1 MKVVCDPPWEASRC
15 KAIDFQARLEAADT
29 LDLPLHSSRCQ
40 HMSGMSK
47 YANYGDTDMSAQCS
61 VAGVYIHSRAID
73 TFAEVQS
80 ASGSALEADGGEVT
94 SSIT

>member
-1 MKVVCDPPWEASRC
+1 
-15 KAIDFQARLEAADT
+15 
-29 LDLPLHSSRCQ
+29 
-40 HMSGMSK
+40 MSK

-61 VAGVYIHSRAID
+61 IAGVYMHSRAID